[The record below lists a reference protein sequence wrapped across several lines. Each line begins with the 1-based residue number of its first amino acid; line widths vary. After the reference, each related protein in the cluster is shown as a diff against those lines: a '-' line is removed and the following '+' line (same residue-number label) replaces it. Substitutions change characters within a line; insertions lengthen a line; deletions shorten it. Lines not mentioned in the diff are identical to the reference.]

1 MSIAVSAFYKFV
13 EIENLTELRRH
24 LLEQSRWLGIKG
36 TILLAPEG
44 INATISGEAQSLREL
59 LSWLRSDLRFA
70 DLETK
75 ESEAPQH
82 PFQRLKVK
90 IKSEIVTFH
99 QPQANP
105 ARMMG
110 TEVPPAEWN
119 SLVQEPG
126 VILIDTRNSYEVEI
140 GSFKGAIDPRTRAFH
155 QFPEFVRTHLDP
167 GESRKIA
174 MFCTGG
180 IRCEKASS
188 YLLSQ
193 GFAQVYQLKGGILK
207 YLETVPKEESLWQG
221 ECFVFDER
229 VAVRH
234 GLAIGSHC
242 LCSGCGRPILSE
254 AAAPA
259 SANCPSCRSRLEP
272 EVRQADGLLR
282 AED

>member
-13 EIENLTELRRH
+13 QIENLAELKRQ
-24 LLEQSRWLGIKG
+24 LLEQAQRLGVMG
-36 TILLAPEG
+36 TFLLAPEG

-59 LSWLRSDLRFA
+59 LSWLRSDPRFQ

-75 ESEAPQH
+75 ESQASQH

-105 ARMMG
+105 AKKMG
-110 TEVPPAEWN
+110 TEVAPVEWN
-119 SLVQEPG
+119 ALVREPG
-126 VILIDTRNSYEVEI
+126 VILIDTRNAYEVEI

-167 GESRKIA
+167 GEKRKIA

-207 YLETVPKEESLWQG
+207 YLETVPPEESLWQG

-229 VAVRH
+229 VAVQH
-234 GLAIGSHC
+234 GLTEGSHC
-242 LCSGCGRPILSE
+242 LCPGCGRPIPRETAASE
-254 AAAPA
+254 RAT
-259 SANCPSCRSRLEP
+259 CVSCHNYVEP
-272 EVRQADGLLR
+272 EICQADRLLQ